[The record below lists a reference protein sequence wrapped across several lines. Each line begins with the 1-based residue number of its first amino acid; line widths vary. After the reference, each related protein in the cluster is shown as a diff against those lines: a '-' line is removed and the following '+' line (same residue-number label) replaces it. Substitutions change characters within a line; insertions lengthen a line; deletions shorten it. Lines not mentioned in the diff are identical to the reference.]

1 MMIRFPN
8 LGVELGYVGR
18 SVRIFGFEITF
29 GGMLLALG
37 MLAGLA
43 FIVLEAKRRN
53 ENQDAYVGMM
63 ITAVIFGLIGA
74 RLFYVGFSCRAG
86 SEKTCRPDCLSDSGG
101 SDAN

>member
-1 MMIRFPN
+1 MDMMIRFPN

-18 SVRIFGFEITF
+18 SIRIFGFEITF

-63 ITAVIFGLIGA
+63 ITAVI
-74 RLFYVGFSCRAG
+74 CQKN
-86 SEKTCRPDCLSDSGG
+86 KTPGESLSLQDVFV
-101 SDAN
+101 